1 MSITLTPRF
10 ITVLGRYFEVN
21 REEIIKDGL
30 QFPDNEDRYIK
41 WFSYG
46 KNLKVRFM
54 SEKNEH
60 HYLCSR
66 HSGDFVDSII
76 TAEQK
81 KCEECEEIHGITF
94 TLCLENK
101 NTDAIMES
109 IKFTKDT
116 SLEEVIEKI
125 EKYSGKVYD
134 FCSCPIGEVV
144 FKDGLCGHCYTYSYT
159 RTEEEGGDCS
169 ICYEN
174 GGRWGEFMGCNHQ
187 FHYSCVMKM
196 DKRICPLCRS
206 NGGFK
211 TDCFDP

>member
-10 ITVLGRYFEVN
+10 ISVLGRNFEVN

-30 QFPDNEDRYIK
+30 QFPDNDNGFIK
-41 WFSYG
+41 WFAYG
-46 KNLKVRFM
+46 KNIQVRFM

-60 HYLCSR
+60 HHMCSN
-66 HSGDFVDSII
+66 GSIV
-76 TAEQK
+76 TAEEK

-101 NTDAIMES
+101 TTEIIMES

-116 SLEEVIEKI
+116 TLEEMLEKL

-134 FCSCPIGEVV
+134 FCSCSLGKVV
-144 FKDGLCGHCYTYSYT
+144 YKDGLCDSCYIYSYT

-174 GGRWGEFMGCNHQ
+174 SGRWCEFVECKHQ
-187 FHYSCVMKM
+187 FHYNCVLKM
-196 DKRICPLCRS
+196 DKRICPLCR
-206 NGGFK
+206 NKGDIK
-211 TDCFDP
+211 KDPFDV